1 MNLIKNI
8 NFSEALALNELVNYE
23 EGRVVSRTLAQNPGV
38 SITLFAFASGEGLS
52 THSAPGDALAHI
64 LDGEAAIRID
74 DQDIIVKA
82 GEATV
87 MPADIPH
94 SLKAEKPFKMMLTV
108 VKKPKPDP
116 VQPETEKD

>member
-1 MNLIKNI
+1 MKLIKNI
-8 NFSEALALNELVNYE
+8 IFSEPLALNELVTYE

-38 SITLFAFASGEGLS
+38 SITLFAFAAGEGLS

-64 LDGEAAIRID
+64 LDGEAAICIA
-74 DQDIIVKA
+74 DQEIVVKA
-82 GEATV
+82 GEVAV

-108 VKKPKPDP
+108 VKKAK
-116 VQPETEKD
+116 TNLA